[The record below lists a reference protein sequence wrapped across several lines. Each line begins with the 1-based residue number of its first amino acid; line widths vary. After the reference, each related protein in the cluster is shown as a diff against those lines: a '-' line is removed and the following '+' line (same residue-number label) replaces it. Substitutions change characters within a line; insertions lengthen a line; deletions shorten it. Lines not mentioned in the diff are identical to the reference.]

1 MRYIKTYEASKERDI
16 SKPRV
21 GDYVLIN
28 IKYNGDDED
37 MISYSTFINNNI
49 GRIFRIN
56 KAQFVNEMSEVCV
69 EYNNI
74 TPEVREW
81 FNYIND
87 NKYDD
92 TKGWRQFSLGR
103 IKELASTKK
112 ELKLKIQTD
121 KYNL

>member
-16 SKPRV
+16 TKPRV

-56 KAQFVNEMSEVCV
+56 KGQFINEVTEVCV

-74 TPEVREW
+74 TPDNSEW
-81 FNYIND
+81 FNYMQD
-87 NKYDD
+87 KQYDK
-92 TKGWRQFSLGR
+92 TKGWRQFSISR

-112 ELKLKIQTD
+112 ELELKIQTD